1 MPGVQARET
10 ARREDGEQSV
20 VGGSDIGGFKQR
32 TDEKGRRLVGQITAK
47 SVKELRD
54 KTGAGMMDC
63 KRALGD
69 AEGDLEKAVELLRE
83 RGFAKAGKRGGRA
96 TSEGIVSVSIDGSTA
111 AMVEVGC
118 ETDFVARTDEF
129 LGLGSELASAV
140 VADPSIDSVD
150 ALLKASISGETIGDK
165 VTAAIA
171 RLGENVVVK
180 RVVRLDAG
188 KSGIAGGY
196 VHAGGN
202 LAVIV
207 TLATEATG
215 AELETLAKDLAMH
228 VAAADPTPVALDRSG
243 IDPALLESER
253 AIYRTQAVQGGKP
266 EKIIDKIVEGRLD
279 KFLAEI
285 CLVEQAYVKDPD
297 RSISDL
303 LSDVAKT
310 AGGEIVVNGF
320 QRFKLGEADAEE
332 E

>member
-1 MPGVQARET
+1 M
-10 ARREDGEQSV
+10 
-20 VGGSDIGGFKQR
+20 
-32 TDEKGRRLVGQITAK
+32 GQITAK

-63 KRALGD
+63 KRSLGD
-69 AEGDLEKAVELLRE
+69 ADGDLEKAVELLRE
-83 RGFAKAGKRGGRA
+83 RGLAKAGKRGGRA
-96 TSEGIVSVSIDGSTA
+96 TSEGTVSVSIDGSTA

-129 LGLGSELASAV
+129 LGLGNELASAV
-140 VADPSIDSVD
+140 LADPSIDSVD
-150 ALLKASISGETIGDK
+150 ALLKASINGETAGDK

-171 RLGENVVVK
+171 RLGENVVAK

-215 AELETLAKDLAMH
+215 TELETLAKDLAMH

-253 AIYRTQAVQGGKP
+253 SIYRTQAVQSGKP

-279 KFLAEI
+279 KFLSEI

-303 LSDVAKT
+303 LGDVAKA

-320 QRFKLGEADAEE
+320 QRYIPEIRCRFAIHSGYPLEE
-332 E
+332 R